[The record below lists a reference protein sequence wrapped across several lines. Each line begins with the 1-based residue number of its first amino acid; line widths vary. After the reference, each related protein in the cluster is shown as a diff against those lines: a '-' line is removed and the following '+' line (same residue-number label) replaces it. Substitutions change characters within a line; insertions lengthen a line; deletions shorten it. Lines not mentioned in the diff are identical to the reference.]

1 MLRKLEV
8 AVCNDRQVCKYCRG
22 TLVYDSKNGEQVC
35 AVCGVVSDTPKLY
48 SEYTGWSDHQF
59 VPSRDRD
66 SPSTTMAYDM
76 DLPASIDYSNVDAH
90 GRNLPKSY
98 ELHRLRQINNFTLS
112 RDPKRR
118 NLSKAIDVMKQAAQL
133 LNLGAAVVEN
143 AYRIYSKWN
152 GVAENKRKPITGVA
166 LASVYVACKQLGIA
180 RSTREIEETM
190 KEISGKSIRRYCNIL
205 LKQENLRFTMQ
216 DASGFVSRITAKAGL
231 DVKVERKAISIL
243 SLVRLDP
250 AMMSRK
256 PISLAAASIYV
267 AAEFC
272 GEPTTQLR
280 IAAASNVTPVTI
292 RKRSNEILSII
303 KASKEQGWSSVQT
316 SLNSKN
322 GQLESTNST

>member
-8 AVCNDRQVCKYCRG
+8 ALCNDSQVCKYCRG
-22 TLVYDSKNGEQVC
+22 TLVYDSRNGEQVC
-35 AVCGVVSDTPKLY
+35 PICGVVSDMPKLD
-48 SEYTGWSDHQF
+48 SEYSGGNDHQY
-59 VPSRDRD
+59 VSSRDRD

-98 ELHRLRQINNFTLS
+98 ELHRLRQINNFTIS

-133 LNLGAAVVEN
+133 LNLGAAVVQD

-152 GVAENKRKPITGVA
+152 GAAENKRKPITGVA

-190 KEISGKSIRRYCNIL
+190 KEISAKSIRRYCNIL
-205 LKQENLRFTMQ
+205 LRQENMRFTMQ
-216 DASGFVSRITAKAGL
+216 DASGFVSRIAAKAGL
-231 DVKVERKAISIL
+231 DVRVERKAISIL
-243 SLVRLDP
+243 SLVRLNP
-250 AMMSRK
+250 VMMSRK

-272 GEPTTQLR
+272 GKPTTQLR
-280 IAAASNVTPVTI
+280 IAAASDVTPITI
-292 RKRSNEILSII
+292 RKRSNEILGII
-303 KASKEQGWSSVQT
+303 KDSQEQGWASIDT
-316 SLNSKN
+316 PCCGKN
-322 GQLESTNST
+322 GQSESTNSN